1 MWIAVFCYSI
11 IGVYCFYIQRRV
23 LFFVIAKLL
32 KSIKMSINY
41 LINQMKEIMFVK
53 NDEVLFL
60 FRLNS
65 FCFCVILKI
74 CKTFLKNIHDE
85 VFKFFR
91 INLARD
97 S

>member
-1 MWIAVFCYSI
+1 
-11 IGVYCFYIQRRV
+11 
-23 LFFVIAKLL
+23 
-32 KSIKMSINY
+32 
-41 LINQMKEIMFVK
+41 MFVK

-74 CKTFLKNIHDE
+74 YKTFLKNIHDE
-85 VFKFFR
+85 VFKFFS
-91 INLARD
+91 NKL

>member
-1 MWIAVFCYSI
+1 
-11 IGVYCFYIQRRV
+11 
-23 LFFVIAKLL
+23 
-32 KSIKMSINY
+32 
-41 LINQMKEIMFVK
+41 MFVK

-85 VFKFFR
+85 VFKFFSNKLSWR
-91 INLARD
+91 QLRAVLAVVY